1 MPTDTQL
8 TPGHHLTQSPLLA
21 KNTILNLIGYGMPAL
36 VALFA
41 IPLIL
46 AKMGTDRFGLL
57 TLAWVLIGY
66 LSLLDLG
73 LGRALTKL
81 VSEKLGEGSLP
92 DIPKLIWTALCIM
105 FLLSVILG
113 TGLSLL
119 SGWIVVHILTIPA
132 ALIEE
137 AQFAFLL
144 LSLFLPVVMIGI
156 GFRGI
161 LEAYQR
167 FDMVNSV
174 RIPLGILT
182 FMVPLVVTQFTATL
196 YVVILALLLVRL
208 LAAAVQFLFC
218 IRIVDG
224 MVAGFGV
231 NFQILGKLMGFG
243 GWMTVSNVINPIL
256 FYVDRFFIGAFLTV
270 GAVAFYATPGEA
282 IINLVMV
289 SAALM
294 SVMFPAFSASYHV
307 DRPRSAF
314 LLDRSMKYI
323 FMMIFP
329 IVFLVVS
336 FAFEGLGIWLN
347 EEFARNSH
355 RVARM
360 LAIGIF
366 FSCLAQIPYAF
377 VQGAGRP
384 DLTSKLHLIE
394 LPCYIILLIPAIQW
408 AGIDGAAFLWAL
420 RAFVDMVCMYAM
432 AQKLLGSDKLQTAP
446 KAAGLFS
453 ALFFLVLFSAIAP
466 LNVRMGGVVIVM
478 VIFGWVAFRYLLSRD
493 EMAFIKNIR
502 SLV

>member
-1 MPTDTQL
+1 
-8 TPGHHLTQSPLLA
+8 
-21 KNTILNLIGYGMPAL
+21 
-36 VALFA
+36 
-41 IPLIL
+41 
-46 AKMGTDRFGLL
+46 
-57 TLAWVLIGY
+57 
-66 LSLLDLG
+66 
-73 LGRALTKL
+73 
-81 VSEKLGEGSLP
+81 
-92 DIPKLIWTALCIM
+92 
-105 FLLSVILG
+105 
-113 TGLSLL
+113 
-119 SGWIVVHILTIPA
+119 
-132 ALIEE
+132 
-137 AQFAFLL
+137 
-144 LSLFLPVVMIGI
+144 VVMIGI
-156 GFRGI
+156 GFRGT